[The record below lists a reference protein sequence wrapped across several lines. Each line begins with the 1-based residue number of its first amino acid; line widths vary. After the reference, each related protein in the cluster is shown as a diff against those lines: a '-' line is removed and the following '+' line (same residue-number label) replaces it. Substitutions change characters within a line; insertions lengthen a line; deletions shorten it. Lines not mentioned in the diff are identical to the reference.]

1 MKFPN
6 FSCPVYKI
14 GDDQYEDKRYQY
26 ATTSQMSPAS
36 MSPAAI
42 IYPQHPNA
50 DPDVLMAIRYAEANN
65 LAIAVRT
72 GGHAYSGTSSTTSN
86 NLQLDLS
93 QAYYEW
99 DYNAETGLLQVGV
112 SYSLFEFN
120 TKLKEM
126 GLFMPTGQCYDV
138 HVGGHA
144 QTGGY
149 GQLARAFGLFSD
161 QIVSFEIFLADGTKR
176 VIVADSKEKSDK
188 DLFFAVLGGGP
199 GNYGIVTHITVR
211 PFKDSDHKYAR
222 AFKKI
227 IPYDPKFD
235 HKVLVQLLDLVQEW
249 ENAPGD
255 YDFCFTVTAGEENFI
270 ECNLG
275 KASRDAFMIK
285 HFGEKNNSAP
295 FSVLLVYFQYSNLDN
310 KPNTYDPTWCNKI
323 EAILNTANY
332 TTSWWERV
340 KLWFEQKI
348 LNFLVT
354 RDNSKITPIS
364 ESVTRLWT
372 FEGEREFNY
381 PFLKN
386 GQVTDKVASPD
397 WSEWAATRIDMM
409 TGRSDEGLM
418 VFAQCQNFGG
428 QNSAV
433 TKNGSRKQTSYA
445 WRNTTVGY
453 EFDVFYNNIN
463 PEALQHAKEWQKVN
477 FDESIGK
484 KVNFDKSKSENGK
497 FSTSDHRWLWASH
510 GNLNMLEVWQHY
522 YSKDDYE
529 RCCKVKAEV
538 DPNGVFSANPFAIGY
553 KPDRG
558 GVNKADAIE
567 QFEKVLED
575 ATQTKG
581 HTERAKQ
588 RAQAKNIHLTFRQ

>member
-1 MKFPN
+1 MLPN

-26 ATTSQMSPAS
+26 ATTSRSMAS

-50 DPDVLMAIRYAEANN
+50 DPDVLKAIRYATANN

-72 GGHAYSGTSSTTSN
+72 GGHAYSGTSSTNSN
-86 NLQLDLS
+86 NIQLDLS
-93 QAYYEW
+93 QAYYAW
-99 DYNAETGLLQVGV
+99 DYNPDTGLLQVGV
-112 SYSLFEFN
+112 SYSLLEFN

-149 GQLARAFGLFSD
+149 GQLVRAFGLFSD

-176 VIVADSKEKSDK
+176 VVSADSPEKFDQ

-199 GNYGIVTHITVR
+199 GNYGIVTHIVVR

-235 HKVLVQLLDLVQEW
+235 HNVLVQLFDLTREW

-255 YDFCFTVTAGEENFI
+255 YDFCFTVAAAEENFI
-270 ECNLG
+270 EIQLG
-275 KASRDAFMIK
+275 YASEDDFMVRK
-285 HFGEKNNSAP
+285 YFKEKNASSP
-295 FSVLLVYFQYSNLDN
+295 FNLLLVYFQYSNLDN
-310 KPNTYDPTWCNKI
+310 RSDTYDPVWCNKI
-323 EAILNTANY
+323 EAILKTAKHGS
-332 TTSWWERV
+332 SWWERF
-340 KLWFEQKI
+340 KLWVEQKI
-348 LNFLVT
+348 LNILVT

-372 FEGEREFNY
+372 FLGEREFDY

-386 GQVTDKVASPD
+386 SQGTDKVASPD
-397 WSEWAATRIDMM
+397 WSEWAATRIDEM
-409 TGRSDEGLM
+409 TGRSEEGLM

-428 QNSAV
+428 QDSAV
-433 TKNGSRKQTSYA
+433 IKNGRRKQTSYA
-445 WRNTTVGY
+445 WRNTTVGN
-453 EFDVFYNNIN
+453 EFDVFYN
-463 PEALQHAKEWQKVN
+463 PAVPGALACAQEWQNTN
-477 FDESIGK
+477 FTEGIG
-484 KVNFDKSKSENGK
+484 ENGK
-497 FSTSDHRWLWASH
+497 FSTSDHRWFWSSYGKL
-510 GNLNMLEVWQHY
+510 NLHEMWPCY
-522 YSKDDYE
+522 YSPDDYE
-529 RCCKVKAEV
+529 RCCKVKAKV
-538 DPNGVFSANPFAIGY
+538 DPNGVFSPNPFAIGY
-553 KPDRG
+553 KSDSMSFDE
-558 GVNKADAIE
+558 VTITDQIEKILDDA
-567 QFEKVLED
+567 
-575 ATQTKG
+575 AYTKG
-581 HTERAKQ
+581 HSERAKR
-588 RAQAKNIHLTFRQ
+588 RAQAKGINVTFR